1 MISLT
6 DNTDN
11 FEPLRNLS
19 ITQLRESEVKNPKF
33 TIAIP
38 AYKRV
43 DLLKEALDS
52 ALKQTYDDY
61 NILIV
66 DDWPE
71 RNDETEKYLMS
82 LESNRITYIKTQE
95 NLGLIKNFNRLFL
108 YSDGQYVVMLHDDD
122 MLTLNCLNILDN
134 MLKKD
139 KKIDVILSRRLEIGP
154 GASVEEVKK
163 LGNLR
168 RIIKGIVPIG
178 LPIAANMFCN
188 NFFGPPSCGFTV
200 KRTTAIESGGF
211 SDELGMITDWLY
223 CLRLQKKYK
232 ISKAK
237 ERTGIYR
244 WSNNVSAQEKT
255 KIEYVYDEQ
264 EIIKILVA
272 NDRICSFWRKFLK
285 KDFDKKLNAKYG
297 DEIKYSRLYHIVK
310 KYYDLRV
317 RPYGV

>member
-1 MISLT
+1 MISIT
-6 DNTDN
+6 ENKDN
-11 FEPLRNLS
+11 FSLIRDLPVLELRK
-19 ITQLRESEVKNPKF
+19 SEVENPEF

-52 ALKQTYDDY
+52 ALKQAYDDY

-82 LESNRITYIKTQE
+82 LKSNRITYIKTQE

-122 MLTLNCLNILDN
+122 MLTPNCLNILEKTI
-134 MLKKD
+134 LKECQP
-139 KKIDVILSRRLEIGP
+139 DVILSKRSVIGIEDE
-154 GASVEEVKK
+154 AEKK
-163 LGNLR
+163 LKGLR
-168 RIIKGIVPIG
+168 KLAKSVIPIG
-178 LPIAANMFCN
+178 FPLASNMFSGN
-188 NFFGPPSCGFTV
+188 YFGPPTCGFSI
-200 KRTTAIESGGF
+200 KRETAIESGGF
-211 SDELGMITDWLY
+211 SGELGMATDWLY
-223 CLRLQKKYK
+223 CLRLQQKYRMSRARE
-232 ISKAK
+232 I
-237 ERTGIYR
+237 TGIYR

-272 NDRICSFWRKFLK
+272 NNHICSFWRKFLK

-297 DEIKYSRLYHIVK
+297 DEIEYSRLYHIVK

>member
-1 MISLT
+1 MISIT
-6 DNTDN
+6 DNKDN
-11 FEPLRNLS
+11 FRLIRNLPVLV
-19 ITQLRESEVKNPKF
+19 LRKSEVVNPKF

-52 ALKQTYDDY
+52 ALRQTYDDY

-82 LESNRITYIKTQE
+82 LKSDRITYIKTQE

-122 MLTLNCLNILDN
+122 MLTLNCLNILEGTILREN
-134 MLKKD
+134 QP
-139 KKIDVILSRRLEIGP
+139 DVILSKRSVIGIE
-154 GASVEEVKK
+154 AEAEKK
-163 LGNLR
+163 LKGLR
-168 RIIKGIVPIG
+168 KLIKSVIPIG
-178 LPIAANMFCN
+178 FPLASNLFSGN
-188 NFFGPPSCGFTV
+188 YFGPPTCGFAI
-200 KRTTAIESGGF
+200 KRETAIKSGGF
-211 SDELGMITDWLY
+211 SDELGMATDWLY
-223 CLRLQKKYK
+223 CLRLQQKYRMSRARE
-232 ISKAK
+232 I
-237 ERTGIYR
+237 TGIYR

-255 KIEYVYDEQ
+255 KIEYVHDEQ

-272 NDRICSFWRKFLK
+272 NDRLCSFWRRFLK